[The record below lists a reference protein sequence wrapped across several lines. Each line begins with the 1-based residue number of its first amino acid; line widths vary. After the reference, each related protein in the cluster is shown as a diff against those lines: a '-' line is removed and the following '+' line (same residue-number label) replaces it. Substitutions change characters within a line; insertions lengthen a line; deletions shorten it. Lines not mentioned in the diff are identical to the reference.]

1 MSVGYSGTPL
11 ATKLGIKEGSHA
23 ALVRAP
29 DGFGALLAPLPPGSR
44 VSHRLGKP
52 AALDLIVVFVKRR
65 TALEASWDRLTAALT
80 PAGMLWVAWP
90 KKASKVPTDLTE
102 DVVRAVCLPRGWVDT
117 KVCAVDEVWSGLR
130 LVLRVSNRP
139 PARR

>member
-1 MSVGYSGTPL
+1 L
-11 ATKLGIKEGSHA
+11 AAKLGIKEGSHA
-23 ALVRAP
+23 ALVGAP
-29 DGFGALLAPLPPGSR
+29 DGFEALLAPLPPGSR
-44 VSHRLGKP
+44 VNRRLGKP
-52 AALDLIVVFVKRR
+52 GALDIIVVFVKRR
-65 TALEASWDRLTAALT
+65 AALEASWDRLTAALT

-90 KKASKVPTDLTE
+90 KKVSKVPTDMTE
-102 DVVRAVCLPRGWVDT
+102 DVVRAIGLPRGWVDT